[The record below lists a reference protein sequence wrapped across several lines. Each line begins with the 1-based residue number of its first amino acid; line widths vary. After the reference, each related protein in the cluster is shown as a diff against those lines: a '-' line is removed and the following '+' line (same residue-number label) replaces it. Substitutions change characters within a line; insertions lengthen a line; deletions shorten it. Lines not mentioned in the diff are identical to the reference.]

1 MSRNNWSEEELILT
15 LSVYFQLPFGR
26 LNRTTPEV
34 IELASLLDNRT
45 ANSAAMRLCNFAAC
59 DPAIAGTVGPAGT
72 IRSGLVGG
80 MSTCKPIWDK
90 YSNDKEQLFLK
101 AAQIRAD
108 RLHKSVEETLSE
120 NSQKSLK
127 GLHGETRKQMVNL
140 RVNQDAFRNMIL
152 NNYENKCA
160 ITGIDIPELLVAS
173 HIIPWADREDT
184 RLDPENGICLSPLYD
199 KAFDRGY
206 IGVKKDYTI
215 VLSSNL
221 SKKIHKTYFQKYF
234 QPLDGLSIAL
244 PYDHKPNKDYLEYHL
259 DMIFEKH
266 KSIV

>member
-1 MSRNNWSEEELILT
+1 
-15 LSVYFQLPFGR
+15 
-26 LNRTTPEV
+26 
-34 IELASLLDNRT
+34 
-45 ANSAAMRLCNFAAC
+45 
-59 DPAIAGTVGPAGT
+59 
-72 IRSGLVGG
+72 
-80 MSTCKPIWDK
+80 
-90 YSNDKEQLFLK
+90 
-101 AAQIRAD
+101 
-108 RLHKSVEETLSE
+108 
-120 NSQKSLK
+120 
-127 GLHGETRKQMVNL
+127 
-140 RVNQDAFRNMIL
+140 MIL

-215 VLSSNL
+215 VLSSDL
-221 SKKIHKTYFQKYF
+221 DKKIHKTYFQKYF
-234 QPLDGLSIAL
+234 QPLDGLSITL